1 MNVKV
6 KPSYF
11 KSRLFLKYMASYLFV
26 LLIPLICLTFVLYHN
41 TASNL
46 RAQIE
51 QSHLNQLTQAETIV
65 DTHLQQMNDIASRAA
80 YDPRL
85 SRYRVHDPYYSLEA
99 ITALGNY
106 KAASPIVDEMFL
118 YFRGDPRIYS
128 SAGMYDLDVFA
139 NKYQFRNWDA
149 QRVDRDLNEVKYT
162 TMRPA
167 DLVGRGTGFE
177 QSTLVYLVPIVPNSP
192 NPHGTLMYFVKE
204 SSLTNLIDSI
214 LGGYEGAS
222 YIFDAQGQVLAVKNN
237 QGEGLS
243 TESLASLV
251 SLSTGT
257 HSVNIGG
264 VPHSVVSVKS
274 ELNGWEYV
282 TLMPSSQFFSSVL
295 HIRTFI
301 AVLFS
306 IVVLL
311 GALGAWML
319 ARRQYSPIF
328 QLSEFALSKP
338 VSAMSRETDD
348 VHEEAER
355 GNELDRIRSAL
366 QAYSARADLHEPY
379 ARNHYL
385 LTLLRHGGDSPQ
397 AAGLP
402 ESFGL
407 HFDRAR
413 YFAMLIGKD
422 LPDSSPEDTQDWQL
436 MLTMLA
442 EAEYPELGARLHSV
456 ALTKPDQI
464 AVIVGFDPMEETEET
479 GQIDRI
485 VNAIYDHL
493 EGIGR
498 LNAAVGIGTCAEGT
512 QRLNQSF
519 IEACS
524 AFESRIRGVERKLTH
539 FGDLKAESGE
549 ACWIPKAVLLKL
561 SQSLK
566 QGSADVAE
574 RSIREAVDMLRAPAL
589 SALYM
594 RCMGFDILN
603 TILKTAS
610 EAGVDHLQNGMPS
623 LETFSSPDELEQV
636 FLRLAHRICE
646 QVEQKEE
653 TEAHTLMDTIV
664 AYINE
669 HYADHSLS
677 LETISQNYS
686 ISMSYFSRSFKEK
699 VGVNFVQYIWQKRMA
714 AAIVELTT
722 TDEPLKEIIQRIGYQ
737 DTPNFIRK
745 FKKETGHTPG
755 QYRKLFSEDAASMKE
770 RA

>member
-1 MNVKV
+1 MKV

-11 KSRLFLKYMASYLFV
+11 KSKLFLKYISSYLFV
-26 LLIPLICLTFVLYHN
+26 LVVPLVCLTFVLYHN

-51 QSHLNQLTQAETIV
+51 QSHLNQLKQAETIV

-85 SRYRVHDPYYSLEA
+85 SRYRVHDAYYSSEA
-99 ITALGNY
+99 ISALGNY
-106 KAASPIVDEMFL
+106 KAASPIIDEMFL

-128 SAGMYDLDVFA
+128 SVGMYDLDVFA
-139 NKYQFRNWDA
+139 DKYRFRNWNSDA
-149 QRVDRDLNEVKYT
+149 VDRDLNEVRYT

-167 DLVGRGTGFE
+167 DLVGRGAGFE

-214 LGGYEGAS
+214 LGGYEGSS
-222 YIFDAQGQVLAVKNN
+222 YIFDAEGQVLAVKNN
-237 QGEGLS
+237 QGEGLNA
-243 TESLASLV
+243 ESLASLV

-257 HSVNIGG
+257 HSVKIGG

-306 IVVLL
+306 IVVIF

-319 ARRQYSPIF
+319 ARRQYGPIF
-328 QLSEFALSKP
+328 QLSEFAGSKP
-338 VSAMSRETDD
+338 VSALSNESDD
-348 VHEEAER
+348 VREEAAG

-366 QAYSARADLHEPY
+366 QAFSARADLHEPY
-379 ARNHYL
+379 ARNHFL
-385 LTLLRHGGDSPQ
+385 LTLLRHGGDSEQ

-407 HFDRAR
+407 RFDRSR
-413 YFAMLIGKD
+413 YFAMLIGRD
-422 LPDSSPEDTQDWQL
+422 RPEAAAEDAKDWQL

-442 EAEYPELGARLHSV
+442 EAEYPELGARLHGV
-456 ALTKPDQI
+456 ELTKPDQI
-464 AVIVGFDPMEETEET
+464 AVIVGFDPLDETDEAS
-479 GQIDRI
+479 QIARI
-485 VNAIYDHL
+485 ASAVYDHL
-493 EGIGR
+493 QGIGR
-498 LNAAVGIGTCAEGT
+498 LNAAIGIGTCGSGT
-512 QRLNQSF
+512 KRLNQSF

-524 AFESRIRGVERKLTH
+524 AFESRTRGVGINLAYFSDLTA
-539 FGDLKAESGE
+539 DAGE
-549 ACWIPKAVLLKL
+549 ACWVSKTVLLKL

-566 QGSADVAE
+566 QGSADVAA
-574 RSIREAVDMLRAPAL
+574 RSIGEAVDTLRAPAL
-589 SALYM
+589 SAVYM
-594 RCMGFDILN
+594 RCIGFDILN

-610 EAGVDHLQNGMPS
+610 EAGVDNLQGCIPS
-623 LETFSSPDELEQV
+623 LETFSSPDELEQG
-636 FLRLAHRICE
+636 FLRLANRICE

-664 AYINE
+664 AYIDE

-677 LETISQNYS
+677 LETISHNYS

-722 TDEPLKEIIQRIGYQ
+722 TDEPLKEIIQRVGYQ

-755 QYRKLFSEDAASMKE
+755 QYRKLFTDPAGSMKE
-770 RA
+770 QA

>member
-1 MNVKV
+1 MKV

-11 KSRLFLKYMASYLFV
+11 KSKLFLKYISSYLFV
-26 LLIPLICLTFVLYHN
+26 LLVPLVCLTFVLYHN
-41 TASNL
+41 TAANL

-51 QSHLNQLTQAETIV
+51 QSHLNQLKQAETIV

-85 SRYRVHDPYYSLEA
+85 SRYRVHDPYYSSEA
-99 ITALGNY
+99 ISALGNY
-106 KAASPIVDEMFL
+106 KAASPIIDEMFL

-128 SAGMYDLDVFA
+128 SVGMYDLDVFA
-139 NKYQFRNWDA
+139 DKYRFRNWNSEA
-149 QRVDRDLNEVKYT
+149 VDRDLNEVRYT

-167 DLVGRGTGFE
+167 DLVGRGAGFE
-177 QSTLVYLVPIVPNSP
+177 QSTLVYLVPLVPNSP

-214 LGGYEGAS
+214 LGGYEGSS
-222 YIFDAQGQVLAVKNN
+222 YIFDAEGQVLAVKNN
-237 QGEGLS
+237 QGEGLNA
-243 TESLASLV
+243 ESLDSLV

-257 HSVNIGG
+257 HSVKIGG

-301 AVLFS
+301 AALFS
-306 IVVLL
+306 IVVIF

-328 QLSEFALSKP
+328 QLSEFAGSKP
-338 VSAMSRETDD
+338 VSDGSRESDD
-348 VHEEAER
+348 LHEEGIG

-366 QAYSARADLHEPY
+366 QAFSARADLHEPY
-379 ARNHYL
+379 ARNHFL
-385 LTLLRHGGDSPQ
+385 LTLLRHGGASEQ

-407 HFDRAR
+407 RFDRTR
-413 YFAMLIGKD
+413 YFAMLIGRDRPKAAA
-422 LPDSSPEDTQDWQL
+422 EDAKDWQL

-442 EAEYPELGARLHSV
+442 EAEYTELGARLHSV
-456 ALTKPDQI
+456 ELTKPDQI
-464 AVIVGFDPMEETEET
+464 AVIVGFDPLDDMDEAS
-479 GQIDRI
+479 QIGRI
-485 VNAIYDHL
+485 ANAVYDHL
-493 EGIGR
+493 QGIGR
-498 LNAAVGIGTCAEGT
+498 LNAAIGIGTCGSGT
-512 QRLNQSF
+512 KRLNQSF

-524 AFESRIRGVERKLTH
+524 AFESRTRGVGMNLAY
-539 FGDLKAESGE
+539 FSDLSADAGE
-549 ACWIPKAVLLKL
+549 ACWVSKTVLLKL

-566 QGSADVAE
+566 QGSADVAG
-574 RSIREAVDMLRAPAL
+574 RSIGEAVDTLRAPAL

-594 RCMGFDILN
+594 RCIGFDILN

-610 EAGVDHLQNGMPS
+610 EAGVDNLQGCIPS
-623 LETFSSPDELEQV
+623 LETFSSPDELEAG
-636 FLRLAHRICE
+636 FLRLANRICE
-646 QVEQKEE
+646 QIEQKEE

-664 AYINE
+664 AYIDE

-677 LETISQNYS
+677 LETISHNYS

-755 QYRKLFSEDAASMKE
+755 QYRKLFTESEGSMKE
-770 RA
+770 QA

>member
-1 MNVKV
+1 MKV

-11 KSRLFLKYMASYLFV
+11 KSKLFLKYISSYLFV
-26 LLIPLICLTFVLYHN
+26 LLIPLVCLTFVLYHN

-51 QSHLNQLTQAETIV
+51 QSHLNQLKQAETIV

-85 SRYRVHDPYYSLEA
+85 SRYRVHDAYYSSEA
-99 ITALGNY
+99 ISALGNY
-106 KAASPIVDEMFL
+106 KAASPIIDEMFL

-128 SAGMYDLDVFA
+128 SVGMYDLDVFA
-139 NKYQFRNWDA
+139 DKYRFRNWDSGA
-149 QRVDRDLNEVKYT
+149 VDRDLNEVRYT

-167 DLVGRGTGFE
+167 DLVGRGAGFE
-177 QSTLVYLVPIVPNSP
+177 QSTLVYLVPLVPNSP

-222 YIFDAQGQVLAVKNN
+222 YIFDAEGRVLAVKNN
-237 QGEGLS
+237 QGEGLNA
-243 TESLASLV
+243 ESLDSLV

-257 HSVNIGG
+257 HNVKIGG

-301 AVLFS
+301 AALFS
-306 IVVLL
+306 IVVIF

-328 QLSEFALSKP
+328 QLSEFAGSKP
-338 VSAMSRETDD
+338 VSAGSNESDDSRE
-348 VHEEAER
+348 EGNG

-366 QAYSARADLHEPY
+366 QAFSARADLHEPY
-379 ARNHYL
+379 ARNHFL
-385 LTLLRHGGDSPQ
+385 LTLLRHGGDSEQ

-407 HFDRAR
+407 RFDRAR
-413 YFAMLIGKD
+413 YFAMLIGRD
-422 LPDSSPEDTQDWQL
+422 RPDTATEDTKDWQL

-442 EAEYPELGARLHSV
+442 QAEYPELGARMYGV
-456 ALTKPDQI
+456 ELTRPDQI
-464 AVIVGFDPMEETEET
+464 AVIVGFDPLNDMDEAS
-479 GQIDRI
+479 QIDRI
-485 VNAIYDHL
+485 ASAVYDHL
-493 EGIGR
+493 QGIGR
-498 LNAAVGIGTCAEGT
+498 LNAAIGIGTCGDGT
-512 QRLNQSF
+512 KRLNQSF

-524 AFESRIRGVERKLTH
+524 AFESRTRGAGMNLAY
-539 FGDLKAESGE
+539 FSDLNADAGE
-549 ACWIPKAVLLKL
+549 ACWVSKTVLLKL

-566 QGSADVAE
+566 QGSADVAA
-574 RSIREAVDMLRAPAL
+574 RSIGEAVDTLRAPAL
-589 SALYM
+589 SAVYM
-594 RCMGFDILN
+594 RCIGFDVLN

-610 EAGVDHLQNGMPS
+610 EAGVDNLQGSIPS
-623 LETFSSPDELEQV
+623 LETFSSPDELEEG
-636 FLRLAHRICE
+636 FLRLANRICE

-664 AYINE
+664 AYIDE

-677 LETISQNYS
+677 LETISHNYS

-755 QYRKLFSEDAASMKE
+755 QYRKLFADSADSMKE
-770 RA
+770 QA